1 MAVLIAAR
9 IWWID
14 HKTAGLLRSRTLKP
28 VANIIIES
36 GALYSASLLILLI
49 TFLEKSWAKP
59 IMVGLVVQII
69 VSCLLSCFTF
79 VSMRISCN

>member
-9 IWWID
+9 IWWVD
-14 HKTAGLLRSRTLKP
+14 HKTAGLLQSRTLKP
-28 VANIIIES
+28 IANIIIES

-49 TFLEKSWAKP
+49 MFLKKSWAKP
-59 IMVGLVVQII
+59 IMVDLVVQII

-79 VSMRISCN
+79 VSMRISCY

>member
-1 MAVLIAAR
+1 MTVLIGVR
-9 IWWID
+9 IWWVD

-28 VANIIIES
+28 IANIIIES

-49 TFLEKSWAKP
+49 MFLKKSWAKP
-59 IMVGLVVQII
+59 IMVDLVVQII

-79 VSMRISCN
+79 VNMRISCY